1 MVDGRSPTPVHRRQ
15 MNAPSGRQS
24 VLFFLQPTDISA
36 SLSPPPEAPL
46 HSQRIGVEVSEQSL
60 QALPDLLV
68 RGPIGEG
75 ALPQHGVVAQLHRT
89 LPIGIA
95 FLERA
100 LKPVNGTKLQLVH
113 LIIRAL
119 GRLKAV
125 ILLPMWPE
133 DSCYQLSW
141 HPSKIVSNFPIL
153 LVSPTML
160 PYFHQYH

>member
-36 SLSPPPEAPL
+36 SLSPPLEAPL

-68 RGPIGEG
+68 RRPIGEG

-100 LKPVNGTKLQLVH
+100 LKSEERTKLHLVH
-113 LIIRAL
+113 CN
-119 GRLKAV
+119 LKV
-125 ILLPMWPE
+125 TWCI
-133 DSCYQLSW
+133 
-141 HPSKIVSNFPIL
+141 
-153 LVSPTML
+153 
-160 PYFHQYH
+160 